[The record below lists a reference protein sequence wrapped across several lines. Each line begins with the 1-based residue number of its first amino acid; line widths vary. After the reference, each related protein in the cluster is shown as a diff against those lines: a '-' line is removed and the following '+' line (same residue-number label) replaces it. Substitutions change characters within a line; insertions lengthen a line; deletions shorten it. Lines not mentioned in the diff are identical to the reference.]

1 MEMNISTNTNL
12 YCVYNVLNF
21 IENNYDQYI
30 SIKELE
36 EVSNYSYRNIQRIFK
51 YTCGETIG
59 AYQQRLKVEN
69 GYKLIIYTKSTLTAI
84 ALQVGF
90 ANLASFSKAFKL
102 HFKISPKM
110 ARLNKPSLFLE
121 SRLIPVISEE
131 EIKPEII
138 YLKPLKIYY
147 ESTQTSYINAD
158 IELLWDHF
166 MKHKFPDHDTEYFG
180 VIADEPLIK
189 TQLSYR
195 YDACA
200 SAASKSIKLPSKSI
214 FGGRYAQFIHQGR
227 YETIE
232 NTYTKIY
239 AGWILNSG
247 LEFAHTP
254 IIEKYIKHIDNTNHI
269 DEQLTAILLPLQ

>member
-1 MEMNISTNTNL
+1 MNL
-12 YCVYNVLNF
+12 YCIYNVLNL
-21 IENNYDQYI
+21 IENNYDRNI

-69 GYKLIIYTKSTLTAI
+69 AYKLILYTKDTLTAI

-90 ANLASFSKAFKL
+90 SNLASFSKSFKQY
-102 HFKISPKM
+102 FGISPKE
-110 ARLNKPSLFLE
+110 ARLNKKLLFVKTNLVPVVSE
-121 SRLIPVISEE
+121 DRL
-131 EIKPEII
+131 KPEMI
-138 YLKPLKIYY
+138 YIKPLKVYY
-147 ESTQTSYINAD
+147 ESTTTPYLNAD
-158 IELLWDHF
+158 IEYLWEGF
-166 MKHKFPDHDTEYFG
+166 TKHTFPEHDTEYFG

-189 TQLSYR
+189 EELSCR

-200 SAASKSIKLPSKSI
+200 SQPARLIKLPSKTI
-214 FGGRYAQFIHQGR
+214 FGGKYAQFMHQGS
-227 YETIE
+227 YATIDET
-232 NTYTKIY
+232 YRKIY

-254 IIEKYIKHIDNTNHI
+254 IIEKYIKHIDNI
-269 DEQLTAILLPLQ
+269 DYEDGQLTAILLPLK